1 MENLKVC
8 VFCASSGKCDPSYLD
23 AAGRL
28 GRHLARHQV
37 TLVYGGGGAGAM
49 GSLADGALEAGG
61 TAIGIIPRFMFDL
74 EWGHKQLTEMRIVE
88 DMHERKRQMVEGAD
102 AIVALPGG
110 CGTLE
115 ELFETITLKRVGQFL
130 NPIILVNTRGFYDRV
145 VAALEHCIAEHFMDT
160 RHRDIWTVVSEPEQV
175 LGAIQSAPRW
185 SAENR
190 SFAVP

>member
-1 MENLKVC
+1 VSNLKVC
-8 VFCASSGKCDPSYLD
+8 VYCASSKQCDPAYLE
-23 AAGRL
+23 AAERL

-49 GSLADGALEAGG
+49 ARLAEGALSAGG
-61 TAIGIIPRFMFDL
+61 KAIGIMPRFMVEL

-88 DMHERKRQMVEGAD
+88 DMRERKHLMLEGAD
-102 AIVALPGG
+102 AVIALPGG

-115 ELFETITLKRVGQFL
+115 ELLETMTLKRVGRYL
-130 NPIILVNTRGFYDRV
+130 GPIILVNTRGFYDRV

-160 RHRDIWTVVSEPEQV
+160 RHRDLWTVVNEPEDV
-175 LGAIQSAPRW
+175 LSAIQTAPRW

-190 SFAVP
+190 NFAVP